1 MENTERAKKAR
12 RAVARLKKERW
23 AKVNTIKVRHLFQI
37 NCMKKFLASLLAAAA
52 FASPVLAED
61 KVKSWRSF
69 DSVGCMMLREC
80 TEDVTAVQTWED
92 LGPEY
97 LSRPPSY
104 GDHCRTKQD
113 GAGLFL
119 ADEKYFA
126 FGCVVCTTCGRTISF

>member
-1 MENTERAKKAR
+1 
-12 RAVARLKKERW
+12 
-23 AKVNTIKVRHLFQI
+23 
-37 NCMKKFLASLLAAAA
+37 MKKFLASLLAAAA
-52 FASPVLAED
+52 VASPVLAED

-80 TEDVTAVQTWED
+80 TEDVTAVSQTWED

-97 LSRPPSY
+97 SVAASELT
-104 GDHCRTKQD
+104 GIIAALNKM

-126 FGCVVCTTCGRTISF
+126 FRMRGLYDVGRTISF